1 MTKRTFAGSRE
12 NSVHH
17 FKTKEVHADT
27 EYDWE
32 ECGLGKTERRIFMTP
47 GGQLKDEHEGILLM
61 LKILDKVS
69 GKMKKQ
75 GKVEF
80 MHLEQIVDFFK
91 IFADKC
97 HHGKEEDLLFPEME
111 KAGIPRDRGPIG
123 VMLAEHVQG
132 RAYVRAMGEAVEA
145 LKKADP
151 KAQGK
156 FIENASNYITLL
168 TQHIDK
174 ENNIL
179 FPMGDRVL
187 NRDLQKQLV
196 EKFEIVE
203 REKIGVG
210 THEKFHKLLHQLKE
224 IYLGS

>member
-1 MTKRTFAGSRE
+1 
-12 NSVHH
+12 
-17 FKTKEVHADT
+17 
-27 EYDWE
+27 
-32 ECGLGKTERRIFMTP
+32 MTP
-47 GGQLKDEHEGILLM
+47 GGQLKEEHEGILLM

-69 GKMKKQ
+69 RKMKKQ
-75 GKVEF
+75 GKADLA
-80 MHLEQIVDFFK
+80 HLEQIVDFFK

-97 HHGKEEDLLFPEME
+97 HHGKEEDLLFPEMV
-111 KAGIPRDRGPIG
+111 KAGIPKEGGPIG
-123 VMLAEHVQG
+123 VMLAEHGQG

-145 LKKADP
+145 LKKGDQ
-151 KAQGK
+151 KSQGK
-156 FIENASNYITLL
+156 FIENAKNYIALL

-187 NRDLQKQLV
+187 GRDLQNDLV

-203 REKIGVG
+203 KEKIGVG
-210 THEKFHKLLHQLKE
+210 THEKFHKLLGELKE

>member
-1 MTKRTFAGSRE
+1 
-12 NSVHH
+12 
-17 FKTKEVHADT
+17 
-27 EYDWE
+27 
-32 ECGLGKTERRIFMTP
+32 MTP
-47 GGQLKDEHEGILLM
+47 GEQLKEEHEGILLM

-75 GKVEF
+75 GKVDLA
-80 MHLEQIVDFFK
+80 HIEQIVDFFK

-97 HHGKEEDLLFPEME
+97 HHGKEEDLLFPEMV
-111 KAGIPRDRGPIG
+111 KAGIPKEGGPIG

-132 RAYVRAMGEAVEA
+132 RAYVRAMGEALEA
-145 LKKADP
+145 LKGGDR
-151 KAQGK
+151 KAQEK
-156 FIENASNYITLL
+156 FIENARSYIALL

-187 NRDLQKQLV
+187 GRDLQKELV

-210 THEKFHKLLHQLKE
+210 THEKFHKLLQQLKE

>member
-1 MTKRTFAGSRE
+1 
-12 NSVHH
+12 
-17 FKTKEVHADT
+17 
-27 EYDWE
+27 
-32 ECGLGKTERRIFMTP
+32 MTP
-47 GGQLKDEHEGILLM
+47 GGQLKEEHDGILLM

-69 GKMKKQ
+69 AKMKKQ
-75 GKVEF
+75 GKADLT
-80 MHLEQIVDFFK
+80 HLEQIVAFFK

-97 HHGKEEDLLFPEME
+97 HHGKEEDLLFPEMVE
-111 KAGIPRDRGPIG
+111 AGIPKDRGPIG

-145 LKKADP
+145 LKGGDR
-151 KAQGK
+151 KAQEK
-156 FIENASNYITLL
+156 FIENARNYIALL

-187 NRDLQKQLV
+187 DRKTQEELL
-196 EKFEIVE
+196 EKFEVME

-210 THEKFHKLLHQLKE
+210 THEKFHKLLGDLKQ

>member
-1 MTKRTFAGSRE
+1 
-12 NSVHH
+12 
-17 FKTKEVHADT
+17 
-27 EYDWE
+27 
-32 ECGLGKTERRIFMTP
+32 MTP
-47 GGQLKDEHEGILLM
+47 GGQLKEEHEGILLM

-69 GKMKKQ
+69 AKMKQQ
-75 GKVEF
+75 GKVDLA
-80 MHLEQIVDFFK
+80 HLEQIVDFFK

-111 KAGIPRDRGPIG
+111 KAGIPRERGPIG

-145 LKKADP
+145 LKKGDQET
-151 KAQGK
+151 QGK
-156 FIENASNYITLL
+156 FIENAGNYIALL
-168 TQHIDK
+168 SQHIDK

-179 FPMGDRVL
+179 FPMGDRL
-187 NRDLQKQLV
+187 LGRELQKELV

-210 THEKFHKLLHQLKE
+210 THEKFHNLLDELKG